1 MHRLSHIDIAHA
13 LWLLVVKPADKVVD
27 ATAGNG
33 HDTLFLA
40 SHDLNVTAFDIQEK
54 AVEATKDLIQDYHI
68 TLHQMCHS
76 RMKEVLEPNSVQLIV
91 FNLGY
96 LPGGDKSITT
106 MSETT
111 LKAIKASMD
120 IVKPGGFIS
129 ITCYP
134 GHSEGEVEESLI
146 LSYLKSLSPLEWHF
160 SSHSFPNR
168 QKHPHLL
175 FLQKLVTG

>member
-13 LWLLVVKPADKVVD
+13 LWLLVVKPGDKVVD

-33 HDTLFLA
+33 NDTLFLA
-40 SHDLNVTAFDIQEK
+40 SHGLDVTAFDIQE
-54 AVEATKDLIQDYHI
+54 EALKSTKEMLKELPA
-68 TLHQMCHS
+68 TLHRMCHS
-76 RMKEVLEPNSVQLIV
+76 KMGEILAPKSIKLIV

-106 MSETT
+106 MTDTS
-111 LKAIKASMD
+111 LHAIKVSLELVA
-120 IVKPGGFIS
+120 PGGFLS

-134 GHSEGEVEESLI
+134 GHQEGEVEESAI
-146 LSYLKSLSPLEWHF
+146 LTFLKTLSPKEWHL

-175 FLQKLVTG
+175 FLQKL